1 MHDRRAHLR
10 YKDAARYVTARQR
23 MPYEAEA
30 EPLGAIESTP
40 RAVPALPQLV
50 DDEYDDLDD
59 FIVDNDDD
67 VVLGEEQQDEFEEEE
82 EEQEEEEEEEE
93 PPVGQVEILTLREQL
108 KADIR
113 RKNQA
118 QQGATAGRASCSSSV
133 QPLAKDRFGSFF
145 GPSRPSLA
153 RRVIEEGCSSIIKE
167 KQNVPSN
174 KSSVSSASK
183 KQPIPSGQQQ
193 KPKFV
198 KEEKRKVDAL
208 RQNRDYSCL
217 FSDDADTPQAT
228 KEQPDNMPVLPM
240 KYDVGD
246 IASTSKLISQTDKVS
261 KDSGLKGPS
270 IQSRVGLVGKE
281 PHPNT
286 KRTIAS
292 SAKNGSSLP
301 AMKKIQRVQP
311 SSNGQ
316 KMQQTLQSKR
326 PQAML
331 SQSHGQQSLQSRKPK
346 PSLNGQNFR
355 QKVSAP
361 LAQKHLAPSSRPKPS
376 SAVHN
381 DHGKGKTRRLVK
393 RKSKEDGCDEEEVDY
408 KSIIRGM
415 FNYNPA
421 KFVGR
426 DEDDRDMEANYASI
440 QMEERRSARLA
451 RQEDDEELR
460 RIMDE
465 ERREKQERKR
475 KKLAQKA
482 VVDASQD

>member
-1 MHDRRAHLR
+1 MASYD
-10 YKDAARYVTARQR
+10 DGTN
-23 MPYEAEA
+23 
-30 EPLGAIESTP
+30 
-40 RAVPALPQLV
+40 LV

-59 FIVDNDDD
+59 FIVDNEDD

-82 EEQEEEEEEEE
+82 EEQEEEEEEE

-208 RQNRDYSCL
+208 RQNRDYS
-217 FSDDADTPQAT
+217 
-228 KEQPDNMPVLPM
+228 
-240 KYDVGD
+240 YVGD

-270 IQSRVGLVGKE
+270 IQSRVRLVGKE